1 MLQFIKNLIDY
12 LSSIK
17 FALIY
22 NKGGSLS
29 FLYMNKDINNDIK
42 NLAYDVFYTRDADTK
57 GNNIDVYTTVCLL
70 VQ

>member
-1 MLQFIKNLIDY
+1 MQFIKNLIDY

-70 VQ
+70 IQ